1 MLYTRPL
8 ARLIEELEK
17 LPGIGSKSSQRLAFH
32 LIKQPEAAIETLA
45 QTLLDAK
52 RQVRF
57 CSTCQNL
64 SADDPCEICL
74 HPNRDRRVVCVI
86 AEPRD
91 LVALERTR
99 EFKGLYH
106 VLGGLM
112 SPLDGVGPEQLKVK
126 ELLAR
131 LQTQSEE
138 AHTVQEVIL
147 ALNPS
152 VEGEATSLYLS
163 RLLKPAG
170 LRVTRIAFGLPMG
183 GDLEYADEMT
193 LVKALE
199 GRREVV

>member
-8 ARLIEELEK
+8 ARLIEELER
-17 LPGIGSKSSQRLAFH
+17 LPGIGPKSSQRLAFW
-32 LIKQPEAAIETLA
+32 LIKQPVSTVEGLANALVEAR
-45 QTLLDAK
+45 

-64 SADDPCEICL
+64 SAEDPCEMCR
-74 HPNRDRRVVCVI
+74 HPGRDRRAICVV

-91 LVALERTR
+91 LVAIERTK

-106 VLGGLM
+106 VLGGLI
-112 SPLDGVGPEQLKVK
+112 SPLDGIGPEQLKIR

-131 LQTQSEE
+131 LQAIDGGGTGVE
-138 AHTVQEVIL
+138 EVIL
-147 ALNPS
+147 AINPS
-152 VEGEATSLYLS
+152 IEGEATSLYLG
-163 RLLKPAG
+163 RLLKPSG

-199 GRREVV
+199 GRREVG